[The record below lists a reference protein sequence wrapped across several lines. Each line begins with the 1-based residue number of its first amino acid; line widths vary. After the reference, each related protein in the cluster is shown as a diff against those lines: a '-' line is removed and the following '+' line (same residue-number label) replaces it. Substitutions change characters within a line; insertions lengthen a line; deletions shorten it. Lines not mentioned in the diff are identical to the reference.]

1 MDDKKMSYEK
11 LQSYTDEFVIMVLEL
26 LTTYGCL
33 PTRLERER
41 VSIEVIKFVAKYKQE
56 AYPIPERNDMS
67 LTEYYEKVLKPHH
80 DKYGVYQNDG
90 CCDSDVLDSRGDTS
104 KARDVSVCC
113 TGVRMGISRLARG
126 TNGAVDSS
134 SFGSDAR
141 T

>member
-80 DKYGVYQNDG
+80 DKYGVYQNDENG
-90 CCDSDVLDSRGDTS
+90 KQIKGL
-104 KARDVSVCC
+104 
-113 TGVRMGISRLARG
+113 VRKTQEQALKEHYE
-126 TNGAVDSS
+126 NK
-134 SFGSDAR
+134 
-141 T
+141 